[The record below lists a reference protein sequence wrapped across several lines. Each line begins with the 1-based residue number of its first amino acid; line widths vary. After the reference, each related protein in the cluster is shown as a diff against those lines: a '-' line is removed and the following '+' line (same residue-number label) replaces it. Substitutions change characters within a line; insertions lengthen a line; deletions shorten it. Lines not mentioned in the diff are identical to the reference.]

1 MLDPAIEV
9 VLRGGLAL
17 LFGAT
22 AFEKARDFNGFR
34 AALIGY
40 ALLPERLAG
49 AIAAL
54 LASSEAALAI
64 ALGAP
69 AALELRATALVASA
83 ALLALYGAAIAVNL
97 ARGRRDIECGCGGP
111 ASRQPLSE
119 WLLARN
125 ALLLAAALVCRGGAA
140 SRPLVWVD
148 ALTVGGGIA
157 VLAATWLAV
166 HRLLANAPAIA
177 RLREEGT

>member
-1 MLDPAIEV
+1 VLDPAIEV

-64 ALGAP
+64 ALVAP

>member
-1 MLDPAIEV
+1 VLDPVVEI

-17 LFGAT
+17 LFGST
-22 AFEKARDFNGFR
+22 AFEKVRDFAGFR

-49 AIAAL
+49 AIAAG
-54 LASSEAALAI
+54 LAGCEAALAV
-64 ALGAP
+64 ALVAP
-69 AALELRATALVASA
+69 VAAELRATALVASA

-97 ARGRRDIECGCGGP
+97 ARGRRDIECGCAGP
-111 ASRQPLSE
+111 AARQPLSE

-125 ALLLAAALVCRGGAA
+125 AVLVAAALVCLGGAA

-148 ALTVGGGIA
+148 ALTAGGG
-157 VLAATWLAV
+157 VGMLAATWMAV
-166 HRLLANAPAIA
+166 HRLLANAPALA
-177 RLREEGT
+177 RLREGT

>member
-83 ALLALYGAAIAVNL
+83 ALLALDGAAIAVNL